1 VLQPI
6 KEFSMPKPQS
16 LTPALLKKAES
27 LLAQSDSVMAKL
39 IRTHGP
45 CTLGKRPF
53 DLFHTLVV
61 SIISQQLS
69 AKASD
74 TIERRIAECVPYP
87 FNAEDIICVPPER
100 LREAG
105 LSSRKVAYIQGLAK
119 RVNGGLL
126 SYEAFASKE
135 NDEAVAALMEV
146 PGIGRWTAEMFLIFG
161 LKRPDILALGDAG
174 LQRAAKMLYP
184 KASSN
189 GNALEK
195 VSERWKPYRSVA
207 SWYLWRHIDGG

>member
-1 VLQPI
+1 MT
-6 KEFSMPKPQS
+6 KPKA
-16 LTPALLKKAES
+16 LTPALLRKAEAHLS
-27 LLAQSDSVMAKL
+27 QFDRVMAKL
-39 IRTHGP
+39 IRTHGL
-45 CTLGKRPF
+45 CTLNRRTS

-87 FNAEDIICVPPER
+87 FNAEKMVCVAPER

-105 LSSRKVAYIQGLAK
+105 LSSRKVAYIQGLAG
-119 RVNGGLL
+119 RVNAGVL
-126 SYEAFASKE
+126 SYEALASKDNE
-135 NDEAVAALMEV
+135 DVMADLIEI

-161 LKRPDILALGDAG
+161 LKRPDVLALGDAG

-184 KASSN
+184 KADSN
-189 GNALEK
+189 GKALEK

-207 SWYLWRHIDGG
+207 SWYLWRDVDGG

>member
-1 VLQPI
+1 MQP
-6 KEFSMPKPQS
+6 KREAKT
-16 LTPALLKKAES
+16 LTPALLRKAEAH
-27 LLAQSDSVMAKL
+27 LGQSDRVMAKL
-39 IRTHGP
+39 IRAHGP
-45 CTLGKRPF
+45 CTLNRRSF

-87 FNAEDIICVPPER
+87 FNAEDMICVPPER

-105 LSSRKVAYIQGLAK
+105 LSSRKVAYIQGLAE

-126 SYEAFASKE
+126 SYETLAPKS
-135 NDEAVAALMEV
+135 NDEVMAALMEI

-161 LKRPDILALGDAG
+161 LKRPDVLALGDAG

-207 SWYLWRHIDGG
+207 SWYLWRHIDGA

>member
-1 VLQPI
+1 MS
-6 KEFSMPKPQS
+6 KPKP
-16 LTPALLKKAES
+16 LTPALLKKAEAH
-27 LLAQSDSVMAKL
+27 LCQCDRVMAKL
-39 IRTHGP
+39 IRTHGH
-45 CTLGKRPF
+45 CTLNRRTF

-87 FNAEDIICVPPER
+87 FNAEEMVCVPPER

-105 LSSRKVAYIQGLAK
+105 LSSRKVAYILGLAE
-119 RVNGGLL
+119 RVNAGLL
-126 SYEAFASKE
+126 SYEALAPKS
-135 NDEAVAALMEV
+135 NDEVVAALMEI

-161 LKRPDILALGDAG
+161 LKRPDVLSLGDAG

-184 KASSN
+184 KVDSN
-189 GNALEK
+189 GKALEK